1 MIESGMRFQIWIVRH
16 HESPRHQL
24 VNPSVLG
31 DLVNWT
37 MNYRR
42 DSTIPLPLYYVKPV
56 LKRTGN
62 YFVSGSTANTSQT
75 APVKLINDAAG
86 KNKKVAWVAS
96 NCLYTLNGR
105 KNYVLELSK

>member
-1 MIESGMRFQIWIVRH
+1 MIESRLRFQIWIVRH
-16 HESPRHQL
+16 HESPRQQH

-42 DSTIPLPLYYVKPV
+42 DSTIPLPFNYVKPV
-56 LKRTGN
+56 LKRTET
-62 YFVSGSTANTSQT
+62 YDVSGSTANASPT
-75 APVKLINDAAG
+75 APVKPINDAAG

-96 NCLYTLNGR
+96 NCRYTLNGR